1 MVNDQRAKREQL
13 RVFEAR
19 QIIQAAK
26 KSRIRRDQW
35 LWTLSAAGA
44 VVIASLAVVGYSTF
58 GPGAPAQ
65 VPDASLSENR
75 EWSGEM
81 TLGDVNLGITIDGV
95 NAPQAAANFITLAQN
110 GFYDTT
116 VCHRLTTE
124 RLFVL
129 QCGDPL
135 GLGTGGPGYVFG
147 PIENTPASDT
157 YRKGSIAMA
166 RAANNPQSHG
176 SQFFIVYEDSE
187 IPSDVAGGYT
197 VFGAVSEGLDDLID
211 AFVVPGT
218 ADGSPDGAPTV
229 VPEILSITI
238 R

>member
-19 QIIQAAK
+19 QVVQAAK

-44 VVIASLAVVGYSTF
+44 VVIASLAVAGYSTF

-147 PIENTPASDT
+147 PIENAPETDT
-157 YRKGSIAMA
+157 YTKGSIAMA

-176 SQFFIVYEDSE
+176 SQFFIVYGDSE
-187 IPSDVAGGYT
+187 ILSDVAGGYT
-197 VFGAVSEGLDDLID
+197 VLGTVTEGLDELID
-211 AFVVPGT
+211 TFVVPGT

>member
-1 MVNDQRAKREQL
+1 MANDQRAKREQL
-13 RVFEAR
+13 RVFQAR
-19 QIIQAAK
+19 QVVQAAK

-35 LWTLSAAGA
+35 LWTVLAAGA
-44 VVIASLAVVGYSTF
+44 VVITSLAVVGYSTL

-65 VPDASLSENR
+65 APDASVSENR
-75 EWSGEM
+75 EWSGEV
-81 TLGDVNLGITIDGV
+81 TLGDVELGITIDGV
-95 NAPQAAANFITLAQN
+95 NAPQAAANFISLAKS
-110 GFYDTT
+110 GFYTT
-116 VCHRLTTE
+116 TGCHRLTTD

-135 GLGTGGPGYVFG
+135 GSGTGGPGYVFG
-147 PIENTPASDT
+147 PIENAPATDT
-157 YRKGSIAMA
+157 YPRGSIAMA
-166 RAANNPQSHG
+166 RASNDPQSHG
-176 SQFFIVYEDSE
+176 SQFFIVYDDSE

-197 VFGAVSEGLDDLID
+197 IFGTITDGLDDLID

-218 ADGSPDGAPTV
+218 VDGSPDGAPTV

>member
-19 QIIQAAK
+19 QVVQAAK

-44 VVIASLAVVGYSTF
+44 VVIASLAVAGYSTF

-147 PIENTPASDT
+147 PIENAPETDT
-157 YRKGSIAMA
+157 YTKGSIAMA

-176 SQFFIVYEDSE
+176 SQFFIVYGDSE
-187 IPSDVAGGYT
+187 ILSDVAGGYT
-197 VFGAVSEGLDDLID
+197 VLGTVTEGLDELID
-211 AFVVPGT
+211 TFVVPGT
-218 ADGSPDGAPTV
+218 ADGSPDGAPTM

>member
-35 LWTLSAAGA
+35 LWTLSAAGT

-124 RLFVL
+124 QLFVL
-129 QCGDPL
+129 QCGRPL
-135 GLGTGGPGYVFG
+135 GLETGGPGYVFG
-147 PIENTPASDT
+147 PVENAPGSDI

-166 RAANNPQSHG
+166 RAANNPESHG

-187 IPSDVAGGYT
+187 ILSDVAGGYT
-197 VFGAVSEGLDDLID
+197 VFGTVTEGLDDLID
-211 AFVVPGT
+211 TFVVPGT